1 MNPENGSRTTV
12 EAQGNALNRLDTAIP
27 EPVNTENNIP
37 KSAQSSEPAASRPL
51 PKRWSTVL
59 VLCMR

>member
-27 EPVNTENNIP
+27 EPINTENNIP

-51 PKRWSTVL
+51 PKRW
-59 VLCMR
+59 